1 MKGEPMESSWI
12 IKGVGY
18 LLIALFLGVVL
29 WIVRLKPK
37 KAPKRIL
44 HVTARK
50 KRKPIK
56 KRRRRRK

>member
-1 MKGEPMESSWI
+1 MESSWI

-18 LLIALFLGVVL
+18 LLIAFILGVVL
-29 WIVRLKPK
+29 WFVRLKPK

-56 KRRRRRK
+56 KRRRK